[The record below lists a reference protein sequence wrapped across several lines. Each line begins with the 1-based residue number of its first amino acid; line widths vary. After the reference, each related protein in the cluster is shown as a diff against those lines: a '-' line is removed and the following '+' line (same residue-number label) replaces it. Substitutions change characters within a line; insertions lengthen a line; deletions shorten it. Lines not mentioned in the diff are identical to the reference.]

1 MVILRLLVILVALLV
16 PAVSTTL
23 AHIDP
28 PDPTWAGGYWD
39 DDDFDYA
46 VDAILHHAAVPP
58 ASAPAVDGPCW
69 ITVARVA
76 VLQVNGVA
84 PPVSTIDSPRGPPA
98 CHLARVTTLPNS

>member
-1 MVILRLLVILVALLV
+1 VVRRLRLLVILIALLV
-16 PAVSTTL
+16 PAASTTL

-58 ASAPAVDGPCW
+58 ASPTAADPSW
-69 ITVARVA
+69 ITVARIEI
-76 VLQVNGVA
+76 LEVNGVA
-84 PPVSTIDSPRGPPA
+84 SPVPSTDSPRGPPA
-98 CHLARVTTLPNS
+98 RSLVLA

>member
-1 MVILRLLVILVALLV
+1 VVRVSRLLVILMTLLV
-16 PAVSTTL
+16 PTVSTTL

-58 ASAPAVDGPCW
+58 TSPTAADPSW
-69 ITVARVA
+69 ITVAR
-76 VLQVNGVA
+76 LEILEVNGVA
-84 PPVSTIDSPRGPPA
+84 PPVPSIDSPRGPPA
-98 CHLARVTTLPNS
+98 PSSSRSA

>member
-1 MVILRLLVILVALLV
+1 VVILRLLVILVALLV

>member
-1 MVILRLLVILVALLV
+1 VVILRLLVILVALLV

-46 VDAILHHAAVPP
+46 VDAILHHAAIPP

>member
-1 MVILRLLVILVALLV
+1 MLIVRVLVILVAVVV

-58 ASAPAVDGPCW
+58 ASAPTVDGPYW
-69 ITVARVA
+69 ITIARIEM
-76 VLQVNGVA
+76 LEVNGVA
-84 PPVSTIDSPRGPPA
+84 PPVPTTDSPRGPPTRSRA
-98 CHLARVTTLPNS
+98 LV